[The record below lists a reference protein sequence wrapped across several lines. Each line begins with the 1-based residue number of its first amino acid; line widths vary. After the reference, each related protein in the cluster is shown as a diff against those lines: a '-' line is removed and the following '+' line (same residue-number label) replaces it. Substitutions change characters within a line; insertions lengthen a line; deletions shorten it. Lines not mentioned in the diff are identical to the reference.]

1 MPRFVG
7 KGLGG
12 RSGSVDAQ
20 ALANA
25 LWVCYFLVVD
35 GKRYVHLLSSGD
47 TDAPPPTSL
56 LIIFS
61 FALLASGSG
70 RFGGVIPAL
79 NQAGVPEN
87 VPLFSF
93 SLFGRWNGKMG
104 RHNVPMS

>member
-1 MPRFVG
+1 MPRFAG

-12 RSGSVDAQ
+12 RSGSADAQ

-35 GKRYVHLLSSGD
+35 GKRHVHLLSSGD

-61 FALLASGSG
+61 LLYSH
-70 RFGGVIPAL
+70 L
-79 NQAGVPEN
+79 VPEDL
-87 VPLFSF
+87 VVSYPL
-93 SLFGRWNGKMG
+93 
-104 RHNVPMS
+104 